1 MADEEVG
8 AEDVALDDAAGGG
21 KKKKKGLG
29 GILPKIL
36 MWCGIGVG
44 AIILIV
50 TVVVITMKIMNK
62 NNNAGVGVATAQ
74 EYTTKRET
82 LSWYQS
88 IGTIKTKTSDEVS
101 ASVVVEVVLGYKL
114 DDKATSTEI
123 TQRQIEIKDFLR
135 KYFTSKTIEEL
146 RPQNEPKLQM
156 EIRNSINDD
165 ILSSSRIKEVKFLTL
180 DVIEQ

>member
-8 AEDVALDDAAGGG
+8 AEDVGFDEAAAGG

-62 NNNAGVGVATAQ
+62 NNNSGVSVATAQ

-146 RPQNEPKLQM
+146 RPQNESKLQM

>member
-8 AEDVALDDAAGGG
+8 AEDVGFDEAAAGG

-62 NNNAGVGVATAQ
+62 NNNSGVSVATAQ

-82 LSWYQS
+82 LLFYQL
-88 IGTIKTKTSDEVS
+88 IGTIKTKRTEGV
-101 ASVVVEVVLGYKL
+101 
-114 DDKATSTEI
+114 ATSV
-123 TQRQIEIKDFLR
+123 F
-135 KYFTSKTIEEL
+135 
-146 RPQNEPKLQM
+146 
-156 EIRNSINDD
+156 
-165 ILSSSRIKEVKFLTL
+165 V
-180 DVIEQ
+180 

>member
-1 MADEEVG
+1 MADEDASVDDVSIE
-8 AEDVALDDAAGGG
+8 EDAGG
-21 KKKKKGLG
+21 KKKKKKGMG

-36 MWCGIGVG
+36 KWVAIGVG

-62 NNNAGVGVATAQ
+62 NATTSVNVATSQ
-74 EYTTKRET
+74 EYNTKRET
-82 LSWYQS
+82 LSWYTS
-88 IGTIKTKTSDEVS
+88 LGSIKTKTADEVS

-114 DDKATSTEI
+114 DDKICSSEI

-135 KYFTSKTIEEL
+135 RYFTSKIIEEL
-146 RPQNEPKLQM
+146 RPQNEAKLQM

-165 ILSSSRIKEVKFLTL
+165 ILSNSRIKEVKFLTL